1 MRKKKLLAAVI
12 SLALVIA
19 AVLPGTLAV
28 SNGQDSG
35 STPAETTVPETEG
48 KNTEI
53 PACTCGAV
61 EGEAHKE
68 GCPLHA
74 ADSEE
79 TKKTCT
85 CGAAEGEAH
94 KEGCPLYAAA
104 GETEKVCTCGAAEGE
119 AHKEGCPLNAAP
131 AAPTE
136 AGEPAETTAPADG
149 DAAPEVLKCTCEPQ
163 RGEGELHES
172 TCPLYEGD
180 KHIEG
185 CADDCKDPECKCGC
199 HLFNKIMACTELEDL
214 WNIFYSATEEE
225 RAALTDEQF
234 EQIDAKVKSLES
246 VPAMVATMESDLLL
260 TAPSDIET
268 PSRSF
273 TSVAPFLSPVE
284 GAK

>member
-1 MRKKKLLAAVI
+1 MRKKKLLTAVI

-19 AVLPGTLAV
+19 VALPGTLAFAE
-28 SNGQDSG
+28 GKDSG
-35 STPAETTVPETEG
+35 DTPTETTAPTEATEPTVPTEA
-48 KNTEI
+48 TEASE
-53 PACTCGAV
+53 PTESAKPT
-61 EGEAHKE
+61 EAH
-68 GCPLHA
+68 A
-74 ADSEE
+74 
-79 TKKTCT
+79 CT

-94 KEGCPLYAAA
+94 KEGCPLYID
-104 GETEKVCTCGAAEGE
+104 
-119 AHKEGCPLNAAP
+119 PNAP
-131 AAPTE
+131 AEPTE
-136 AGEPAETTAPADG
+136 AGEPAETTAPEDG
-149 DAAPEVLKCTCEPQ
+149 NEAPEVLKCTCEPQ

-172 TCPLYEGD
+172 TCPLYEEG

-185 CADDCKDPECKCGC
+185 CTDDCKDPECKCGC

-246 VPAMVATMESDLLL
+246 APATVATMESDLLL